1 MLLNDIWM
9 FILLILSFG
18 CVELVIHFYLLGLC
32 FICNEL
38 HGAYAIVHV
47 LKSLQNLPPIFNSRW
62 SSWNRVGFNHITSSC
77 ACSVFLQRILCFWY
91 FWSEYHVWVS
101 CLEWEAFERVQY
113 QSLWESCALL
123 SIRWV
128 KVHLVRGVTYLPS
141 CRSSHD
147 NLLGSLT

>member
-1 MLLNDIWM
+1 MLLDDIWM
-9 FILLILSFG
+9 FILFILMLG
-18 CVELVIHFYLLGLC
+18 CLEPVIHFYLLGLC

-47 LKSLQNLPPIFNSRW
+47 LKSLQNLPPVFNSRW
-62 SSWNRVGFNHITSSC
+62 SSWKIVKFNRIISSC
-77 ACSVFLQRILCFWY
+77 ACSVFLHRILCFLY

-101 CLEWEAFERVQY
+101 CLEWKAFERVQY

-128 KVHLVRGVTYLPS
+128 EVHLARGVPYLPS
-141 CRSSHD
+141 YRSSHG